1 MEYGIYIL
9 IAIGFSIAGG
19 VAGALIGANNAK
31 DVEKIIANA
40 KAELARTQKKADE
53 LKAQLLAQGIKL

>member
-9 IAIGFSIAGG
+9 IAVGFSIAGG

-40 KAELARTQKKADE
+40 KAEYNRNLKKAE
-53 LKAQLLAQGIKL
+53 EIKAQLAAQGIKL